1 MPTNTMT
8 TAQSSLDEARRMKYL
23 RQYGVLD
30 TPPEQALD
38 ELTALA
44 AQICE
49 TPIAW
54 ISLIDENS
62 QWFKAT
68 FGLEMVESPRSAS
81 FCSHALDQRE
91 LFIVPDAAQD
101 ERFAQNPLV
110 TGEPRIRFYAGAPL
124 VGLEDTALGT
134 LCVIDRVPRTLT
146 ELQKQALQVLAR
158 QVMAHLE
165 LRRQTRELVA
175 SEERLRVVTDN
186 ARVGLVLVNQDR
198 RYTYANNAYAE
209 ILGLPS
215 SAIVGERVQDV
226 LPEIYEEQIAPKLA
240 RAFSGQLVM
249 YELHKPAP
257 AGDSYYEVRYEPRTV
272 DGAVALVLV
281 VITDITER
289 KKSELV
295 SLRLAAIVEFSD
307 DAIIGKDLNGII
319 GSWNRG
325 AEKIFGHTASE
336 MVGSSIMRLIPNDR
350 RDEENQILGKIK
362 RGESVEHFET
372 LRWTKDGR
380 LIDVSVTA
388 SPIKDADGKPIGVSK
403 VARDITERKSAE
415 EALRQSEERF
425 RDMLNGI
432 PQLAWMA
439 QADGSLFWYNQRWY
453 EYTGTTSEEMEGWG
467 WQIVQDPE
475 FLPKVLER
483 WKASIADGAAF
494 EMEFPLRAADGH
506 FGMFLTRVMPLKDAH
521 GRVLRWFGTN
531 TDISERRRAEQ
542 RLAELAGELSRR
554 AEELASSREVLEA
567 QTVMFKLVLASM
579 GEGLIAA
586 DLEGRFLIF
595 NDAALDMMGRGPE
608 DLPTEQWTS
617 HYKVFLPDGITPY
630 PPDSL
635 PLVRAIRGESVQ
647 VELIVQSSEA
657 RSMDVTARPLR
668 DARGNLCGG
677 VAVLRDVTERKR
689 VEGALQEREE
699 QLRLYAAHSPAAI
712 AMLDR
717 DMKYVVVSRRWM
729 EVYRLEEES
738 IIGRSHYEMFPEIS
752 KQWKEIHQRCMAGA
766 VEKCDE
772 EAFLRADGN
781 INWIRW
787 EVRPW
792 RGADGS
798 IGGIIIFSEDISE
811 RKAASEQIHQ
821 LNVELEQR
829 VIERTQQL
837 ETANKELEAF
847 SYSVSHDLRAPLRA
861 VNGFSKIVL
870 DKFGSQVPVD
880 AREYLELICKGGE
893 QMEELIDDL
902 LAFSKFSR
910 QSMSRQAVDS
920 VKLVQTVL
928 DDSVSQRQGRPIE
941 LHVGNLPPCQGDEAL
956 LKQVW
961 ANLISN
967 AIKYT
972 RGREPAVIEIGCQRT
987 NNENVYFVRDNGA
1000 GFDMQ
1005 YASKL
1010 FGVFQRLHDAD
1021 EFEGTGVGL
1030 AIVQRIV
1037 NRHGGSIW
1045 AAAEVGRGATF
1056 SFTLEPTDQI

>member
-1 MPTNTMT
+1 M
-8 TAQSSLDEARRMKYL
+8 TAQSTPDEARRIKHL
-23 RQYGVLD
+23 REYGVLD
-30 TPPEQALD
+30 TPPEQGLD

-49 TPIAW
+49 TPIAL
-54 ISLIDENS
+54 ISLVDENR

-68 FGLEMVESPRSAS
+68 FGLEMVESPRNTS
-81 FCSHALDQRE
+81 FCSYALDQRE

-101 ERFAQNPLV
+101 ERFAQTPLV
-110 TGEPRIRFYAGAPL
+110 TGEPHIRFYAGAPL
-124 VGLEDTALGT
+124 VGPEDTALGT

-165 LRRQTRELVA
+165 LRRQTRELVV
-175 SEERLRVVTDN
+175 SEERLQLVTDN
-186 ARVGLVLVNQDR
+186 ARVGLVIVNQDR
-198 RYTYANNAYAE
+198 RYIYANNAYAE

-226 LPEIYEEQIAPKLA
+226 LPEIYEEQIGPRLA
-240 RAFSGQLVM
+240 RAFSGQRVT
-249 YELHKPAP
+249 YELCKPA
-257 AGDSYYEVRYEPRTV
+257 ADGDCYYEVRYEPRKA
-272 DGAVALVLV
+272 DGAVALVVV

-295 SLRLAAIVEFSD
+295 SLRMAAIVEFSD
-307 DAIIGKDLNGII
+307 DAIIGKDLNSII
-319 GSWNRG
+319 GTWNRG
-325 AEKIFGHTASE
+325 AEKIFGYSASE

-350 RDEENQILGKIK
+350 RDEENQILGKI
-362 RGESVEHFET
+362 RCGESVEHFET
-372 LRWTKDGR
+372 LRQTKDGR

-388 SPIKDADGKPIGVSK
+388 SPIKDANGKPIGVSK
-403 VARDITERKSAE
+403 VARDITESKR
-415 EALRQSEERF
+415 
-425 RDMLNGI
+425 
-432 PQLAWMA
+432 
-439 QADGSLFWYNQRWY
+439 ADEVR
-453 EYTGTTSEEMEGWG
+453 
-467 WQIVQDPE
+467 
-475 FLPKVLER
+475 R
-483 WKASIADGAAF
+483 
-494 EMEFPLRAADGH
+494 
-506 FGMFLTRVMPLKDAH
+506 
-521 GRVLRWFGTN
+521 
-531 TDISERRRAEQ
+531 ISEARYH
-542 RLAELAGELSRR
+542 
-554 AEELASSREVLEA
+554 VLFEHA
-567 QTVMFKLVLASM
+567 
-579 GEGLIAA
+579 
-586 DLEGRFLIF
+586 
-595 NDAALDMMGRGPE
+595 
-608 DLPTEQWTS
+608 
-617 HYKVFLPDGITPY
+617 PDGIVITNPQGY
-630 PPDSL
+630 YLDTNLSMCRMIGYSRDEFIGLHISDIVVPSEIAHIDPSL
-635 PLVRAIRGESVQ
+635 KSVNATADHYREWKFRRKDGR
-647 VELIVQSSEA
+647 VFA
-657 RSMDVTARPLR
+657 ADVTATVMPDGKLM
-668 DARGNLCGG
+668 GM
-677 VAVLRDVTERKR
+677 VRDVTERKR

-699 QLRLYAAHSPAAI
+699 QLRLYAAYSPAAI

-717 DMKYVVVSRRWM
+717 DMKYLVVSRRWM

-738 IIGRSHYEMFPEIS
+738 IIGRSHYELFPEIS
-752 KQWKEIHQRCMAGA
+752 ERWKKIHQRCLGGA

-781 INWIRW
+781 TNWIRW

-870 DKFGSQVPVD
+870 DNFGSQIPAD
-880 AREYLELICKGGE
+880 ARELLELICKGGE
-893 QMEELIDDL
+893 QMGELIDDL

-910 QSMSRQAVDS
+910 QLMSRQAVDS
-920 VKLVQTVL
+920 VRLVQTVL
-928 DDSVSQRQGRPIE
+928 DNSVSQRQDRPIE
-941 LHVGNLPPCQGDEAL
+941 IHVGDLPPCQGDAAL

-961 ANLISN
+961 VNLISN

-972 RGREPAVIEIGCQRT
+972 RGREPGVIEIGCQRT

-1005 YASKL
+1005 NASKL
-1010 FGVFQRLHDAD
+1010 FGVFQRFHGAD

-1037 NRHGGSIW
+1037 NRHGGRIW

-1056 SFTLEPTDQI
+1056 SFTLEPENQS

>member
-1 MPTNTMT
+1 M
-8 TAQSSLDEARRMKYL
+8 TAQSTPDEARRIKHL
-23 RQYGVLD
+23 REYGVLD
-30 TPPEQALD
+30 TPPEQGLD

-49 TPIAW
+49 TPIAL
-54 ISLIDENS
+54 ISLVDENR

-68 FGLEMVESPRSAS
+68 FGLEMVESPRNTS
-81 FCSHALDQRE
+81 FCSYALDQRE

-101 ERFAQNPLV
+101 ERFAQTPLV
-110 TGEPRIRFYAGAPL
+110 TGEPHIRFYAGAPL
-124 VGLEDTALGT
+124 VGPEDTALGT

-165 LRRQTRELVA
+165 LRRQTRELVV
-175 SEERLRVVTDN
+175 SEERLQLVTDN
-186 ARVGLVLVNQDR
+186 ARVGLVIVNQDR
-198 RYTYANNAYAE
+198 RYIYANNAYAE

-226 LPEIYEEQIAPKLA
+226 LPEIYEEQIGPRLA
-240 RAFSGQLVM
+240 RAFSGQRVT
-249 YELHKPAP
+249 YELCKPA
-257 AGDSYYEVRYEPRTV
+257 ADGDCYYEVRYEPRKA
-272 DGAVALVLV
+272 DGAVALVVV

-295 SLRLAAIVEFSD
+295 SLRMAAIVEFSD
-307 DAIIGKDLNGII
+307 DAIIGKDLNSII
-319 GSWNRG
+319 GTWNRG
-325 AEKIFGHTASE
+325 AEKIFGYSASE

-350 RDEENQILGKIK
+350 RDEENQILGKI
-362 RGESVEHFET
+362 RCGESVEHFET
-372 LRWTKDGR
+372 LRQTKDGR

-388 SPIKDADGKPIGVSK
+388 SPIKDANGKPIGVSK
-403 VARDITERKSAE
+403 VARDITESKR
-415 EALRQSEERF
+415 
-425 RDMLNGI
+425 
-432 PQLAWMA
+432 
-439 QADGSLFWYNQRWY
+439 ADEVR
-453 EYTGTTSEEMEGWG
+453 
-467 WQIVQDPE
+467 
-475 FLPKVLER
+475 R
-483 WKASIADGAAF
+483 
-494 EMEFPLRAADGH
+494 
-506 FGMFLTRVMPLKDAH
+506 
-521 GRVLRWFGTN
+521 
-531 TDISERRRAEQ
+531 ISEARYH
-542 RLAELAGELSRR
+542 
-554 AEELASSREVLEA
+554 VLFEHA
-567 QTVMFKLVLASM
+567 
-579 GEGLIAA
+579 
-586 DLEGRFLIF
+586 
-595 NDAALDMMGRGPE
+595 
-608 DLPTEQWTS
+608 
-617 HYKVFLPDGITPY
+617 PDGIVITNPQGY
-630 PPDSL
+630 YLDTNLSMCRMIGYSRDEFIGLHISDIVVPSEIAHIDPSL
-635 PLVRAIRGESVQ
+635 KSVNATADHYREWKFRRKDGR
-647 VELIVQSSEA
+647 VFA
-657 RSMDVTARPLR
+657 ADVTATVMPDGKLM
-668 DARGNLCGG
+668 GM
-677 VAVLRDVTERKR
+677 VRDVTERKR

-699 QLRLYAAHSPAAI
+699 QLRLYAAYSPAAI

-717 DMKYVVVSRRWM
+717 DMKYLVVSRRWM

-738 IIGRSHYEMFPEIS
+738 IIGRSHYELFPEIS
-752 KQWKEIHQRCMAGA
+752 ERWKKIHQRCLGGA

-781 INWIRW
+781 TNWIRW

-870 DKFGSQVPVD
+870 DNFGSQIPAD
-880 AREYLELICKGGE
+880 ARELLELICKGGE
-893 QMEELIDDL
+893 QMGELIDDL

-910 QSMSRQAVDS
+910 QLMSRQAVDS
-920 VKLVQTVL
+920 VRLVQTVV
-928 DDSVSQRQGRPIE
+928 DNSVSQRQDRPIE
-941 LHVGNLPPCQGDEAL
+941 IHVGDLPPCQGDAAL

-961 ANLISN
+961 VNLISN

-972 RGREPAVIEIGCQRT
+972 RGREPGVIEIGCQRT

-1005 YASKL
+1005 NASKL
-1010 FGVFQRLHDAD
+1010 FGVFQRFHGAD

-1037 NRHGGSIW
+1037 NRHGGRIW

-1056 SFTLEPTDQI
+1056 SFTLEPENQS

>member
-1 MPTNTMT
+1 M
-8 TAQSSLDEARRMKYL
+8 TAQSTPDEARRIKHL
-23 RQYGVLD
+23 REYGVLD
-30 TPPEQALD
+30 TPPEQGLD

-49 TPIAW
+49 TPIAL
-54 ISLIDENS
+54 ISLVDENR

-68 FGLEMVESPRSAS
+68 FGLEMVESPRNTS
-81 FCSHALDQRE
+81 FCSYALDQRE

-101 ERFAQNPLV
+101 ERFAQTPLV
-110 TGEPRIRFYAGAPL
+110 TGEPHIRFYAGAPL
-124 VGLEDTALGT
+124 VGPEDTALGT

-165 LRRQTRELVA
+165 LRRQTRELVV
-175 SEERLRVVTDN
+175 SEERLQLVTDN
-186 ARVGLVLVNQDR
+186 ARVGLVIVNQDR
-198 RYTYANNAYAE
+198 RYIYANNAYAE

-226 LPEIYEEQIAPKLA
+226 LPEIYEEQIGPRLA
-240 RAFSGQLVM
+240 RAFSGQRVT
-249 YELHKPAP
+249 YELCKPA
-257 AGDSYYEVRYEPRTV
+257 ADGDCYYEVRYEPRKA
-272 DGAVALVLV
+272 DGAVALVVV

-295 SLRLAAIVEFSD
+295 SLRMAAIVEFSD
-307 DAIIGKDLNGII
+307 DAIIGKDLNSII
-319 GSWNRG
+319 GTWNRG
-325 AEKIFGHTASE
+325 AEKIFGYSASE

-350 RDEENQILGKIK
+350 RDEENQILGKI
-362 RGESVEHFET
+362 RCGESVEHFET
-372 LRWTKDGR
+372 LRQTKDGR

-388 SPIKDADGKPIGVSK
+388 SPIKDANGKPIGVSK
-403 VARDITERKSAE
+403 VARDITESKR
-415 EALRQSEERF
+415 
-425 RDMLNGI
+425 
-432 PQLAWMA
+432 
-439 QADGSLFWYNQRWY
+439 ADEVR
-453 EYTGTTSEEMEGWG
+453 
-467 WQIVQDPE
+467 
-475 FLPKVLER
+475 R
-483 WKASIADGAAF
+483 
-494 EMEFPLRAADGH
+494 
-506 FGMFLTRVMPLKDAH
+506 
-521 GRVLRWFGTN
+521 
-531 TDISERRRAEQ
+531 ISEARYH
-542 RLAELAGELSRR
+542 
-554 AEELASSREVLEA
+554 VLFEHA
-567 QTVMFKLVLASM
+567 
-579 GEGLIAA
+579 
-586 DLEGRFLIF
+586 
-595 NDAALDMMGRGPE
+595 
-608 DLPTEQWTS
+608 
-617 HYKVFLPDGITPY
+617 PDGIVITNPQGY
-630 PPDSL
+630 YLDTNLSMCRMIGYSRDEFIGLHISDIVVPSEIAHIDPSL
-635 PLVRAIRGESVQ
+635 KSVNATADHYREWKFRRKDGR
-647 VELIVQSSEA
+647 VFA
-657 RSMDVTARPLR
+657 ADVTATVMPDGKLM
-668 DARGNLCGG
+668 GM
-677 VAVLRDVTERKR
+677 VRDVTERKR

-699 QLRLYAAHSPAAI
+699 QLRLYAAYSPAAI

-717 DMKYVVVSRRWM
+717 DMKYLVVSRRWM

-738 IIGRSHYEMFPEIS
+738 IIGRSHYELFPEIS
-752 KQWKEIHQRCMAGA
+752 ERWKKIHQRCLGGA

-781 INWIRW
+781 TNWIRW

-798 IGGIIIFSEDISE
+798 IGGIIIFSVDISE

-870 DKFGSQVPVD
+870 DNFGSQIPAD
-880 AREYLELICKGGE
+880 ARELLELICKGGE
-893 QMEELIDDL
+893 QMGELIDDL

-910 QSMSRQAVDS
+910 QLMSRQAVDS
-920 VKLVQTVL
+920 VRLVQTVL
-928 DDSVSQRQGRPIE
+928 DNSVSQRQDRPIE
-941 LHVGNLPPCQGDEAL
+941 IHVGDLPPCQGDAAL

-961 ANLISN
+961 VNLISN

-972 RGREPAVIEIGCQRT
+972 RGREPGVIEIGCQRT

-1005 YASKL
+1005 NASKL
-1010 FGVFQRLHDAD
+1010 FGVFQRFHGAD

-1037 NRHGGSIW
+1037 NRHGGRIW

-1056 SFTLEPTDQI
+1056 SFTLEPENQS

>member
-1 MPTNTMT
+1 MT
-8 TAQSSLDEARRMKYL
+8 APSTLDEVRRMKYL
-23 RQYGVLD
+23 RQYGVLN
-30 TPPEQALD
+30 TPPEQDLD

-49 TPIAW
+49 TPIAL
-54 ISLIDENS
+54 ISLIDENR

-68 FGLEMVESPRSAS
+68 FGLEMVESPRNTS
-81 FCSHALDQRE
+81 FCSYALDQRE
-91 LFIVPDAAQD
+91 LFIVPDTAQD

-110 TGEPRIRFYAGAPL
+110 VGEPHIRFYAGAPL
-124 VGLEDTALGT
+124 VGPEDTALGT

-146 ELQKQALQVLAR
+146 KLQKQALQVLAR

-165 LRRQTRELVA
+165 LRRQTRGLVA
-175 SEERLRVVTDN
+175 SEERLRLVTDN
-186 ARVGLVLVNQDR
+186 ARVGLVIVNQDR
-198 RYTYANNAYAE
+198 RYVYANNAYAE

-226 LPEIYEEQIAPKLA
+226 LPKIYEEQIGPRLA
-240 RAFSGQLVM
+240 RAFSGQRVT
-249 YELHKPAP
+249 YELHKPAA
-257 AGDSYYEVRYEPRTV
+257 AGDCYYDVRYEPRKV
-272 DGAVALVLV
+272 DGSVALVVV

-307 DAIIGKDLNGII
+307 DAIIGKDLNSII

-325 AEKIFGHTASE
+325 AEKIFGYSASE

-350 RDEENQILGKIK
+350 RDEENQILGKIR

-372 LRWTKDGR
+372 LRQTKDGR

-388 SPIKDADGKPIGVSK
+388 SPIKDSGGKPIGVSK
-403 VARDITERKSAE
+403 VARDITERK
-415 EALRQSEERF
+415 R
-425 RDMLNGI
+425 
-432 PQLAWMA
+432 
-439 QADGSLFWYNQRWY
+439 ADEVR
-453 EYTGTTSEEMEGWG
+453 
-467 WQIVQDPE
+467 
-475 FLPKVLER
+475 R
-483 WKASIADGAAF
+483 
-494 EMEFPLRAADGH
+494 
-506 FGMFLTRVMPLKDAH
+506 
-521 GRVLRWFGTN
+521 
-531 TDISERRRAEQ
+531 ISEARYH
-542 RLAELAGELSRR
+542 
-554 AEELASSREVLEA
+554 VLFEHA
-567 QTVMFKLVLASM
+567 
-579 GEGLIAA
+579 
-586 DLEGRFLIF
+586 
-595 NDAALDMMGRGPE
+595 
-608 DLPTEQWTS
+608 
-617 HYKVFLPDGITPY
+617 PDGIVITNPQGY
-630 PPDSL
+630 YLDTNLSMCRMIGYSRDEFIGLNISDIVVPSEIRHIDPSL
-635 PLVRAIRGESVQ
+635 KSVNAAADHHREWKFRRKDGR
-647 VELIVQSSEA
+647 VFA
-657 RSMDVTARPLR
+657 ADVTATVMPDGKLM
-668 DARGNLCGG
+668 GM
-677 VAVLRDVTERKR
+677 VRDVTERKR

-717 DMKYVVVSRRWM
+717 DMKYLVVSRRWM

-738 IIGRSHYEMFPEIS
+738 IIGRSHYELFPEIS
-752 KQWKEIHQRCMAGA
+752 ERWKKIHQRCLGGA

-781 INWIRW
+781 TNWIRW

-792 RGADGS
+792 READES

-811 RKAASEQIHQ
+811 RKAAREQIHQ
-821 LNVELEQR
+821 LNAELEQR

-861 VNGFSKIVL
+861 VNGFSQLVL

-880 AREYLELICKGGE
+880 ARELLELICKGGE
-893 QMEELIDDL
+893 QMGELIDDL
-902 LAFSKFSR
+902 LAFSKFNR
-910 QSMSRQAVDS
+910 QLMSRQAVDS

-928 DDSVSQRQGRPIE
+928 DNSVSQRQDRQIE
-941 LHVGNLPPCQGDEAL
+941 IHLGNLPPCQGDAAL

-961 ANLISN
+961 VNLISN

-972 RGREPAVIEIGCQRT
+972 RGREPGVIEIGCQRT

-1010 FGVFQRLHDAD
+1010 FGVFQRLHGAD

-1037 NRHGGSIW
+1037 NRHGGRIW

-1056 SFTLEPTDQI
+1056 SFTLEPENQI